1 MANIFSQGIL
11 NYHFYSYGFN
21 IDLSLVQ
28 IPLQA
33 TYRYKSLLFGMAL
46 N

>member
-1 MANIFSQGIL
+1 MHSSPMAKLFSQGIL

-28 IPLQA
+28 ISFQA
-33 TYRYKSLLFGMAL
+33 TYR
-46 N
+46 